1 MIHIELNMY
10 WSGELLPLGSSSAEL
25 PHNGATRGKLRAAA
39 SDLQLHRGSSWCWIG
54 MGTWGSPKV
63 WKGYVFEENDIKL
76 AATSSG
82 IICDSA
88 PLCDKLRVFF
98 SPGLQGPKW
107 RVLFSLTPHLFWVH
121 YLVTAEELMERPRF
135 MHANWV
141 KSTKH
146 SKYTEINFAPLAKWE
161 YPEDTSNL
169 EADTQRVEDEEY
181 LSS

>member
-63 WKGYVFEENDIKL
+63 WKGYVFEETDIKL
-76 AATSSG
+76 AATSS
-82 IICDSA
+82 DSMWQCTFVWQA
-88 PLCDKLRVFF
+88 QSFF
-98 SPGLQGPKW
+98 LPGLQGPKW
-107 RVLFSLTPHLFWVH
+107 RILFSLTPHLFWVH

-146 SKYTEINFAPLAKWE
+146 CKIYRNKLCAIGEVRISWRHIKSGSRYSKSWRW
-161 YPEDTSNL
+161 
-169 EADTQRVEDEEY
+169 RVSE
-181 LSS
+181 